1 MGTGTVVKSKVKLS
15 VSDTDPKS
23 TFHFDGDPDPTFQF
37 DADPDPT
44 FHFDADPD
52 PTFQYDAYLVQ
63 WSDLFLIF

>member
-1 MGTGTVVKSKVKLS
+1 MRILIR
-15 VSDTDPKS
+15 
-23 TFHFDGDPDPTFQF
+23 TFNFDADPDPTIHF